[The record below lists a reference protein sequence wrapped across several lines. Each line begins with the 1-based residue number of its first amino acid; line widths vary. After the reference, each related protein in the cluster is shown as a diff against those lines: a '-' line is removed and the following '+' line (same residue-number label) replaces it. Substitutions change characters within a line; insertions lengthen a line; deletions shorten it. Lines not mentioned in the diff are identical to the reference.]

1 MAALVFIGKSESTP
15 TGTVLLMRDCKAV
28 NGAIGEH
35 GSLQK
40 WNDLSCKGKFRGGE
54 AHYSTGV
61 MYHSLDTAV
70 NK

>member
-1 MAALVFIGKSESTP
+1 MFIGKSESTP

-40 WNDLSCKGKFRGGE
+40 WNDLSCKGESRGGE
-54 AHYSTGV
+54 AHYSAGV
-61 MYHSLDTAV
+61 MYESVAVAV